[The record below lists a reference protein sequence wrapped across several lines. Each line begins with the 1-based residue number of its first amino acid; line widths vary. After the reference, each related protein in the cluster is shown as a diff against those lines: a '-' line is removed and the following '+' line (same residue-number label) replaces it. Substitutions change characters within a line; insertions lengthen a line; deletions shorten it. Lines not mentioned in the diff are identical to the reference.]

1 MSDPMTRTAPRDE
14 VARLVRASPAS
25 RLDVVHFQKVH
36 VGATRRLAIVDLGRG
51 QTRTEFG
58 SHVGFQTGRRW
69 SEVTV
74 GRKTLLQYS
83 EIMAIVNLLR

>member
-58 SHVGFQTGRRW
+58 SHVGIQTGRRW
-69 SEVTV
+69 SEKTA
-74 GRKTLLQYS
+74 GRKGPPQYS
-83 EIMAIVNLLR
+83 ENIANVKYID